1 MWEHEL
7 DKEMQ
12 GADEYAH
19 TYKKLNLLVQRRL
32 DTTGKTEDCDN
43 C

>member
-1 MWEHEL
+1 MSWI
-7 DKEMQ
+7 EMQ